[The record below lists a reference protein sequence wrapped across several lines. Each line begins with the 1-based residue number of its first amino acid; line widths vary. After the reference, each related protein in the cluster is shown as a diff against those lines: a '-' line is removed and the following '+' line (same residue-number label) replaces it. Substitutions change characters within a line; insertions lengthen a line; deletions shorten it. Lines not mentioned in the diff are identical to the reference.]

1 MNLILIKTS
10 ERSHADTD
18 GAIDLPPTDDRAKH
32 IIQHLQK
39 TTGDEVSIGL
49 IDPHTDGC
57 KCKAVVYIIQN
68 NGGVKLVPKL
78 DTIIKSISPPS
89 LPQITLI
96 LAVPFPARLKY
107 LWPVMSSFVDVT
119 RIVIVKAELSNPEFI
134 QSKALQPSIY
144 EPMIEKGMSQGVRTR
159 PIKVDVC
166 IQENEPISKALF
178 DKLGLVNDV
187 DDGSTARV
195 FLDCGDE
202 DETPSPIRDVIME
215 QLGSSTRSD
224 NSPSPTA
231 IVAIG
236 PERDWTDKEAK
247 MFVNECEFK
256 SASLGSS
263 ILRVDTAVV
272 ACLGIV
278 SAVLDEFR
286 NKRQSR
292 SSSSSSSSSSSENKR
307 KREED
312 SR

>member
-1 MNLILIKTS
+1 M
-10 ERSHADTD
+10 
-18 GAIDLPPTDDRAKH
+18 
-32 IIQHLQK
+32 
-39 TTGDEVSIGL
+39 
-49 IDPHTDGC
+49 
-57 KCKAVVYIIQN
+57 
-68 NGGVKLVPKL
+68 
-78 DTIIKSISPPS
+78 
-89 LPQITLI
+89 
-96 LAVPFPARLKY
+96 
-107 LWPVMSSFVDVT
+107 
-119 RIVIVKAELSNPEFI
+119 
-134 QSKALQPSIY
+134 
-144 EPMIEKGMSQGVRTR
+144 
-159 PIKVDVC
+159 
-166 IQENEPISKALF
+166 
-178 DKLGLVNDV
+178 GLVNVD

-236 PERDWTDKEAK
+236 PERGWTDKEAK
-247 MFVNECEFK
+247 MFVNECAFK